1 MQVSRSDAEVFTKIQ
16 NGKKKNKFDFSRLV
30 QSATE
35 TDDDDDDDVTSD
47 RKNDKTMATTKDAI
61 VTSHMYMTSLNHR
74 YNFD

>member
-1 MQVSRSDAEVFTKIQ
+1 MSRAGAEVFTKIQ
-16 NGKKKNKFDFSRLV
+16 NGKKKKFDFSRLA

-35 TDDDDDDDVTSD
+35 TDDDDDDVTSD
-47 RKNDKTMATTKDAI
+47 RKNDKTMATIKDAI